1 MVENFKHKEWKKD
14 SFKKKKKE
22 WKKDII
28 KVKLGEH
35 KDIYK
40 YKE

>member
-14 SFKKKKKE
+14 SFQKKKKE

-40 YKE
+40 I

>member
-1 MVENFKHKEWKKD
+1 MVENFKH
-14 SFKKKKKE
+14 KE

>member
-1 MVENFKHKEWKKD
+1 MKKRFL
-14 SFKKKKKE
+14 SKKKKE

-28 KVKLGEH
+28 KVKLVEH

>member
-1 MVENFKHKEWKKD
+1 MKKRFL
-14 SFKKKKKE
+14 SKKKKE